1 MYGCHESCDE
11 KTAIQVHPRH
21 FNTELLSS
29 VRLISGCHVVANQT
43 TLATNLPCQRRAS
56 GSAANFPRSDVR
68 AHSVSSVNEL
78 HPNDIVS
85 RSRHLNVTN
94 HYLQCIY
101 RTLGHVE
108 IIIYISKHQ
117 YMRRTW
123 VRTKLKFLVYYCSGG
138 CQELQSIQSHPL
150 LQISIRP
157 HDGAMSRLS
166 GISCNVI
173 LFLSQLF

>member
-85 RSRHLNVTN
+85 RSRHLKVTN
-94 HYLQCIY
+94 HSSAVYLSYTRSRGDNHLHIKTPIY
-101 RTLGHVE
+101 ERN
-108 IIIYISKHQ
+108 
-117 YMRRTW
+117 
-123 VRTKLKFLVYYCSGG
+123 
-138 CQELQSIQSHPL
+138 
-150 LQISIRP
+150 
-157 HDGAMSRLS
+157 MS
-166 GISCNVI
+166 
-173 LFLSQLF
+173 QD